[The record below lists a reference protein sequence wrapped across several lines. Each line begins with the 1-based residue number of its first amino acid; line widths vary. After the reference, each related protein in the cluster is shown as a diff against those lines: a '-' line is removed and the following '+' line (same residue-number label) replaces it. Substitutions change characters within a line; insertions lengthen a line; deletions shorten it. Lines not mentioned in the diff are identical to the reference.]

1 MTAAIWGAVLDAPFP
16 IAGTPLVMGHRDDLN
31 LLRQF
36 SENHEEG
43 VAVKQNSSGPIK
55 IRGANLRDSLRVL
68 YASLSSASKPS
79 AANSLRTQ
87 YHSNAPS
94 DSVSASG

>member
-1 MTAAIWGAVLDAPFP
+1 MGSVLDAPFP
-16 IAGTPLVMGHRDDLN
+16 IAGTPLSMSHRDDLN

-55 IRGANLRDSLRVL
+55 IRGANLRGFSQ
-68 YASLSSASKPS
+68 SAVCVPEF
-79 AANSLRTQ
+79 RIETQ
-87 YHSNAPS
+87 R
-94 DSVSASG
+94 G